1 MEAHRT
7 TRREFLKQTLTA
19 GMGLLFLKSGFG
31 RGQSPNDR
39 LNIAIIGTGGR
50 GWDNLQAVSSEN
62 IVALCDVD
70 LERLAPAA
78 QLFPKARLYVDYR
91 RLFDRARDID
101 AVVISTPDHS
111 HALPTLIAL
120 QLGKHVYCEK
130 PLVHSVWEARMVRE
144 AARRARV
151 ATQMG
156 NQAHASDNLRQAVEI
171 VRSGV
176 IGAIREVHCWT
187 DRPIWP
193 QGIDRP
199 TDTPPVPSTLFWDL
213 WLGPAPARPYHPA
226 YHPFAWR
233 GWWDFGTGALGD
245 MGCHIIDTAYWALE
259 LGLPVSVEA
268 EGEPRHPESGPRW
281 SIVRY
286 EFPARKGMP
295 PVRLIWY
302 DGGRKPSNELVEGKP
317 LAPNGTL
324 FVGEQGVIYFP
335 HADRCFLFPQAKF
348 ASFQPPA
355 PSIPRAP
362 AGHHAEWI
370 QACKTGSPTFS
381 NFEYATMLTE
391 AVLLGNVA
399 FRVGQKISY
408 DGRQG
413 HVTSTPEAERYI
425 RPPYRKGWGWW

>member
-1 MEAHRT
+1 MEARKT

-31 RGQSPNDR
+31 KGQSPNDK

-50 GWDNLQAVSSEN
+50 GWDNLMAVSSEH

-78 QLFPKARLYVDYR
+78 QAFPKAALYVDYR
-91 RLFDRARDID
+91 RMLERQRNID
-101 AVVISTPDHS
+101 AVVISTPDHH
-111 HALPTLIAL
+111 HALPALIAL

-130 PLVHSVWEARMVRE
+130 PLVHSVWEARAVRE
-144 AARRARV
+144 AARRAKV

-156 NQAHASDNLRQAVEI
+156 NQAHASDNLRRAVEI

-199 TDTPPVPSTLFWDL
+199 TETPPIPSTLFWDL

-268 EGEPRHPESGPRW
+268 EGEPRHPETGPKW
-281 SIVRY
+281 SIVQY

-302 DGGRKPSNELVEGKP
+302 DGGRKPRNELVEGKP

-324 FVGEQGVIYFP
+324 FVGEKGVIYFP

-348 ASFQPPA
+348 ADFQPPA
-355 PSIPRAP
+355 PSIPRSP

-381 NFEYATMLTE
+381 HFEYAATLTE

-399 FRVGQKISY
+399 FRVGQKIFY
-408 DGRQG
+408 DAQQGR
-413 HVTSTPEAERYI
+413 VTNVPEAERYV

>member
-1 MEAHRT
+1 M
-7 TRREFLKQTLTA
+7 
-19 GMGLLFLKSGFG
+19 
-31 RGQSPNDR
+31 
-39 LNIAIIGTGGR
+39 
-50 GWDNLQAVSSEN
+50 
-62 IVALCDVD
+62 
-70 LERLAPAA
+70 
-78 QLFPKARLYVDYR
+78 
-91 RLFDRARDID
+91 
-101 AVVISTPDHS
+101 
-111 HALPTLIAL
+111 
-120 QLGKHVYCEK
+120 GKHVYCEK

-156 NQAHASDNLRQAVEI
+156 NQAHSSGNLRQAVEI

-176 IGAIREVHCWT
+176 IGAIREVHCWS

-199 TDTPPVPSTLFWDL
+199 QDTPSVPSTLYWDL

-259 LGLPVSVEA
+259 LGLPTRIEA
-268 EGEPRHPESGPRW
+268 EGEPRHPESGPK
-281 SIVRY
+281 SSVVRY

-302 DGGRKPSNELVEGKP
+302 DGGRKPSNELVEGRS
-317 LAPNGTL
+317 LAPNGTI
-324 FVGEQGVIYFP
+324 FVGEKGVIYFP
-335 HADRCFLFPQAKF
+335 HAQQCFLFPQSKF
-348 ASFQPPA
+348 ADFQPPQ
-355 PSIPRAP
+355 PTLPRSP
-362 AGHHAEWI
+362 GHHAEWI
-370 QACKTGSPTFS
+370 QACKTGSPTYS
-381 NFEYATMLTE
+381 NFEYATTLTE

-399 FRVGQKISY
+399 FRTGEAIEY
-408 DGRQG
+408 DARNGR
-413 HVTSTPEAERYI
+413 VKNVPDAERYI

>member
-1 MEAHRT
+1 MEAQKT

-31 RGQSPNDR
+31 KGQSPNDK

-70 LERLAPAA
+70 LERLAPAVQA
-78 QLFPKARLYVDYR
+78 FPKAAVYVDFR
-91 RLFDRARDID
+91 RMLERQRDID
-101 AVVISTPDHS
+101 AVVISTPDHT

-144 AARRARV
+144 MARRAKV

-156 NQAHASDNLRQAVEI
+156 NQAHASNNLRQAVEV
-171 VRSGV
+171 VRSGI

-193 QGIDRP
+193 QGIERP
-199 TDTPPVPSTLFWDL
+199 KETPPVPSTLFWDL

-259 LGLPVSVEA
+259 LGLPTSIEA
-268 EGEPRHPESGPRW
+268 EGEPRHPETGPKW

-302 DGGRKPSNELVEGKP
+302 DGGRKPSNELVEGHP

-324 FVGEQGVIYFP
+324 FVGEKGVIYFP

-348 ASFQPPA
+348 TDFQPPA
-355 PSIPRAP
+355 PSIPRSP
-362 AGHHAEWI
+362 GHHAEWI

-399 FRVGQKISY
+399 FRAGQKIHY
-408 DGRQG
+408 DAQQGR
-413 HVTSTPEAERYI
+413 VTNVPEAEQYI
-425 RPPYRKGWGWW
+425 RPPSRKGWGW